1 VPPRPTTSRK
11 PAPPDPPDTGVRD
24 AITWSLCDHSEQVSS
39 RGVTR
44 SRTQVAIIGAGPAGL
59 LLGQLLYRQGIDA
72 VILEARSREYVEA
85 RIRAGVLEQ
94 GTIEVLREAGVG
106 ERMDREGLPHG
117 GIYINYDGQRHHI
130 PMTEL
135 TGGRQVMIYGQT
147 EVVKDLIAARLAAG
161 APLHFDCADVA
172 VSGLTTDTPTV
183 TYTAGDGTEHEL
195 AADLI
200 AGTDGFHGICRPA
213 IPDPILQTWGRE
225 YPFAWLGILADVAP
239 STDEL
244 IYAQHERGFALH
256 SMRSPTVSRLYI
268 QVPPTEKIEDWS
280 DDRIWSELHTRLA
293 TDGWELTEGPVTE
306 KSITPMRS
314 FVAAPMRH
322 GRLFLAGDAAHIVP
336 PTGAKGLNLAVA
348 DVTVLAEAMIAH
360 FTHRADGGLHEY
372 SDRCTT
378 RVWRAQ
384 HFSWWMTTMLHQDPE
399 ADAYAL
405 ALQRS
410 QLRYT
415 CSSEAAMTSLAENY
429 VGLPLAETT
438 LVHG

>member
-1 VPPRPTTSRK
+1 MSR
-11 PAPPDPPDTGVRD
+11 TVIR
-24 AITWSLCDHSEQVSS
+24 E
-39 RGVTR
+39 
-44 SRTQVAIIGAGPAGL
+44 RTQVAIVGAGPAGL
-59 LLGQLLYRQGIDA
+59 LLGQLLHRQGIEA
-72 VILEARSREYVEA
+72 VIVEARNRAYVEA

-117 GIYINYDGQRHHI
+117 GIYINYEGMRHHI
-130 PMTEL
+130 PMSEL
-135 TGGRQVMIYGQT
+135 TGGRGVMIYGQT
-147 EVVKDLIAARLAAG
+147 EVVKDLIAARLKDG
-161 APLHFDCADVA
+161 APLLFDCSDVCIEGITGDEP
-172 VSGLTTDTPTV
+172 VV
-183 TYTAGDGTEHEL
+183 RYTRDGEEHEL
-195 AADLI
+195 HCEVI
-200 AGTDGFHGICRPA
+200 AGCDGFHGVCRTA
-213 IPDPILQTWGRE
+213 IPDDVLTTFGRE

-268 QVPPTEKIEDWS
+268 QVAPSENIDEWS
-280 DDRIWSELHTRLA
+280 DERIWSELHVRLA
-293 TDGWELTEGPVTE
+293 TEGWELTEGPVTE

-314 FVAAPMRH
+314 FVAAPMRY
-322 GRLFLAGDAAHIVP
+322 GRLLLAGDAAHIVP

-348 DVTVLAEAMIAH
+348 DVTVLAEALTAH
-360 FTHRADGGLHEY
+360 FRGLSDAALEEY
-372 SDRCTT
+372 SDRCTM

-384 HFSWWMTTMLHQDPE
+384 HFSWWMTTMLHQDPG
-399 ADAYAL
+399 ADEYGR

-429 VGLPLAETT
+429 VGLRLRETAMH
-438 LVHG
+438 HG